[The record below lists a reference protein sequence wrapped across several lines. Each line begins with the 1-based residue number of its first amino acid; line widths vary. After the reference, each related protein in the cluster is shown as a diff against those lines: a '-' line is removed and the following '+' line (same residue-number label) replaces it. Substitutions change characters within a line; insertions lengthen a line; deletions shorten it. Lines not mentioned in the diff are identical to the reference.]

1 MVDECRKCLDV
12 FVKTGGD
19 MEWTKTMSLEELNKV
34 KAKIRIF
41 KCPDCGSETSI
52 VYLVNPR

>member
-1 MVDECRKCLDV
+1 MDV